1 MNQYEIAFKNIIN
14 QITHNHYEKFVNHF
28 PDLLK
33 EQIDRF
39 NVDEFEDWKYKQLHV
54 FELIGKFKSDQ
65 DKHRFLIKLKCDG
78 YKYDCLFLCKDF
90 VNDDSPILKSINYPL
105 VSMNDITHVI
115 KVIDKTNMV
124 IIDESRLKTF
134 ILLYL
139 SQKFTSRF
147 MPKNNLIKAIRSAS
161 KRDNNSP
168 DIVSTNSK
176 VNNDRIIRDDFA
188 NINPEVIKSTSK
200 LWNTLLTSLSPK
212 STVSKI
218 PVFDNPNLI
227 KCIQLKPKANMDI
240 VYESLVP
247 LILILENNYKILT
260 SEEYFELYPNDDI
273 ELYRRYYLSRR
284 VRQFLKKF
292 KNIL

>member
-1 MNQYEIAFKNIIN
+1 MNQYEIAFKNVIN
-14 QITHNHYEKFVNHF
+14 QITNNHYEKFVNHF

-39 NVDEFEDWKYKQLHV
+39 NAAEFEDWKYRQLNV
-54 FELIGKFKSDQ
+54 FLFIGKFKTIEE
-65 DKHRFLIKLKCDG
+65 KHRFLIKLKSDS

-124 IIDESRLKTF
+124 VIDESRLKTF

-139 SQKFTSRF
+139 SQKFTSTF
-147 MPKNNLIKAIRSAS
+147 IPKNNLIKSIRSAS

-168 DIVSTNSK
+168 DIVSTNSM
-176 VNNDRIIRDDFA
+176 VYNDRSIRDNLSNF
-188 NINPEVIKSTSK
+188 NPELIKSTSK
-200 LWNTLLTSLSPK
+200 LWNTLLTTLSPK

-247 LILILENNYKILT
+247 LILILENNYTILT
-260 SEEYFELYPNDDI
+260 PEDYFKLHPDYDI
-273 ELYRRYYLSRR
+273 ELYRRYYLSER
-284 VRQFLKKF
+284 VRRFLKKF